1 VADGRRAA
9 QHRGQHRGDARRA
22 CVSAARSSLPPVIS
36 RRAVYHRDQCECLVR
51 AERTL
56 VPVNARGLQAW
67 GLQARAFRGR
77 SRGASARSCV
87 ALSPRLTNHAR
98 GVVASPL
105 GDGGD
110 GGVVALAG
118 LRSRVAAARHAPG
131 WRHTGAA
138 GAPHSMPHRD
148 ADDRRL
154 GQYILSRSTSRSD
167 RKKGQTMRDVARRQ
181 KTTPGSRRN
190 AAVSSPGDLRRDAR
204 DHLKPAPCCLPPA
217 TAAAIRRAAARGGS
231 GDSNRDRLE
240 RPFRTRTHR
249 LLTARREPWQRRWVA
264 ATTRWSAR

>member
-1 VADGRRAA
+1 VPEASLTPAAAAPPFPLKSRQPREQRLPSPASHGRSAASDCASFPIPAFVPACCSYLCGFSLCFVPACCSAVRSPASALSAGEPSITLRPARPRSHTQSHWASVSEDGPVADGRRAA

-138 GAPHSMPHRD
+138 GAAAFHAP
-148 ADDRRL
+148 
-154 GQYILSRSTSRSD
+154 SR
-167 RKKGQTMRDVARRQ
+167 
-181 KTTPGSRRN
+181 
-190 AAVSSPGDLRRDAR
+190 
-204 DHLKPAPCCLPPA
+204 
-217 TAAAIRRAAARGGS
+217 
-231 GDSNRDRLE
+231 
-240 RPFRTRTHR
+240 
-249 LLTARREPWQRRWVA
+249 
-264 ATTRWSAR
+264 